1 VYNPPVLGSISL
13 LLLFW
18 HRLIDPN
25 LFCEALKV
33 DQYMETNSNKKRTLL
48 DYFWISARG
57 FAMGAADV
65 VPGVSGGTM
74 AFILGIYDELLD
86 AIHAVDMTF
95 IRRIL
100 TLKWK
105 DAFAEFPWK
114 FLLAI
119 ALGIGAAILTLANAL
134 HWALENKPVFI
145 WAFFFGLIIASI
157 VAVRKRVGTWSI
169 VNILA
174 ALTAAVG
181 AYILVGL
188 TPSETPHT
196 PILLFLSGA
205 VAICAMILPGISGA
219 FILVLLGKYRFVLEA
234 VKNLDILT
242 IALVG
247 LGAVVGL
254 LVFVRLLRWMLNKNH
269 DLVVSVLMGFMLGS
283 LRKVWPWKE
292 LEPISE
298 TFIKET
304 NFIPAVFNGD
314 VFTAVLLMVVGIALV
329 LVIEY
334 FANRRGTT

>member
-1 VYNPPVLGSISL
+1 
-13 LLLFW
+13 
-18 HRLIDPN
+18 
-25 LFCEALKV
+25 
-33 DQYMETNSNKKRTLL
+33 MEESKNKKRSLL

-86 AIHAVDMTF
+86 AIHAVDMNF

-100 TLKWK
+100 TFKWK
-105 DAFAEFPWK
+105 EAFAEFPWK
-114 FLLAI
+114 FLLAL
-119 ALGIGAAILTLANAL
+119 ALGLGTAVLTLANAL
-134 HWALENKPVFI
+134 HWALENKPVYI
-145 WAFFFGLIIASI
+145 WAFFFGLIVASI
-157 VAVRKRVGTWSI
+157 ITVRKRVGSWSM

-174 ALTAAVG
+174 AAAATVG

-219 FILVLLGKYRFVLEA
+219 FILVLLGKYTYVLGA
-234 VKNLDILT
+234 VKNLDFLT

-247 LGAVVGL
+247 AGAVMGL
-254 LVFVRLLRWMLNKNH
+254 LAFVRLLRWMLSKNH
-269 DLVVSVLMGFMLGS
+269 DLVVSILMGFMLGS
-283 LRKVWPWKE
+283 LRKVWPWKT

-304 NFIPAVFNGD
+304 NFIPTVFNGEI
-314 VFTAVLLMVVGIALV
+314 VTAILLMIAGVALV
-329 LVIEY
+329 LAMEY
-334 FANRRGTT
+334 FANRRSTEKA

>member
-1 VYNPPVLGSISL
+1 
-13 LLLFW
+13 
-18 HRLIDPN
+18 
-25 LFCEALKV
+25 
-33 DQYMETNSNKKRTLL
+33 MEESKNKNRSLL

-105 DAFAEFPWK
+105 EAFAEFPWK
-114 FLLAI
+114 FLLALAIGI
-119 ALGIGAAILTLANAL
+119 ATAVLTLANAL
-134 HWALENKPVFI
+134 HWALENKPVYI

-157 VAVRKRVGTWSI
+157 VTVRKRVGSWSV

-174 ALTAAVG
+174 AAAATVG

-188 TPSETPHT
+188 APSETPHT
-196 PILLFLSGA
+196 PLLLFLSGA

-219 FILVLLGKYRFVLEA
+219 FILVLLGKYAYVLGA
-234 VKNLDILT
+234 VKNFELLT

-247 LGAVVGL
+247 AGAVTGL
-254 LVFVRLLRWMLNKNH
+254 LAFVRLLRWMLNKNH
-269 DLVVSVLMGFMLGS
+269 DLVVAILTGFMLGS
-283 LRKVWPWKE
+283 LRKVWPWKIF
-292 LEPISE
+292 EPISE

-304 NFIPAVFNGD
+304 NFIPAAFNGE
-314 VFTAVLLMVVGIALV
+314 VFTAILLMALGIALV
-329 LVIEY
+329 MVMEY
-334 FANRRGTT
+334 FANRRTSA